1 MTRTGTPACKEL
13 PDMFIVSCTST
24 VILKGDVDTIC
35 KHKREPGFKFVKH
48 VFDRT
53 CGKLSYQ
60 STIDTQDAPLSVV
73 ERQQ

>member
-1 MTRTGTPACKEL
+1 MTGTGTRACKLE
-13 PDMFIVSCTST
+13 MVMVAFTSK
-24 VILKGDVDTIC
+24 VILEGDVDTTC
-35 KHKREPGFKFVKH
+35 KHKRESGFKFVKH

-60 STIDTQDAPLSVV
+60 STIDTHDAPLSVV